1 MNPTMTREIML
12 GLMDYMR
19 QGMAAYLVYMPQLGL
34 GALTPQEYQRRYMLT
49 MREAVSYE
57 LGSSQIHHTPSVI
70 DPNSMPMHPGTVSSL
85 NGYMRYVPTGED
97 LQVHDTHL
105 ILSVKCKWTAVGG
118 PIGPFTHVIL
128 ARGCNLYGGTAAN
141 GMNRGDYGGQ
151 VLLCQP
157 QSKDPLGLTVQA
169 GATYEAS
176 IPVRIAGRTM
186 M

>member
-1 MNPTMTREIML
+1 MQPTMTREIML

-19 QGMAAYLVYMPQLGL
+19 QGMAAYLVYMPELGM
-34 GALTPQEYQRRYMLT
+34 GALTPQQYQRRYMLT

-57 LGSSQIHHTPSVI
+57 LG
-70 DPNSMPMHPGTVSSL
+70 VSANTGALSL
-85 NGYMRYVPTGED
+85 NGYGRYVPTGED

-105 ILSVKCKWTAVGG
+105 ILSVRCKWTAVGG
-118 PIGPFTHVIL
+118 SIGPFTHVVL
-128 ARGCNLYGGTAAN
+128 ARGCNLYGGTVIN

-157 QSKDPLGLTVQA
+157 QAKDPLGLTIQA
-169 GATYEAS
+169 GATYETV

-186 M
+186 T

>member
-19 QGMAAYLVYMPQLGL
+19 QGMAAYLIYMPELGM
-34 GALTPQEYQRRYMLT
+34 GALTPQQYQRRYMLT

-57 LGSSQIHHTPSVI
+57 LGVSQV
-70 DPNSMPMHPGTVSSL
+70 GTLSL
-85 NGYMRYVPTGED
+85 NGYARYVPTGED

-105 ILSVKCKWTAVGG
+105 TLSVRCKWTAVGG

-128 ARGCNLYGGTAAN
+128 ARGCNLYGGTAIN

-157 QSKDPLGLTVQA
+157 QAKDSLGLTIQA
-169 GATYEAS
+169 GATYETS

-186 M
+186 V